1 LAGLCREHG
10 VALLV
15 DAVSS
20 FGAEAIDFTDPALR
34 AVAAT
39 ANKCLRIVLVAAVAI
54 SLAAPCWSEIPPGD
68 PGSEAP
74 AGPLPM
80 PPPPSPAK
88 PGWTKWFNP
97 ETAPFIP
104 VPEIAQDPNS
114 GLTLGLI
121 PTWVSTDENHNV
133 NRIIAPDVIYNPN
146 FGVGVHGRIFSYS
159 SGDEQ
164 WSIVTG
170 IKERVEREFDG
181 EYQIGRL
188 REDRWSI
195 NYSLVYDRDGTT
207 RFYGIGNQTHA
218 RDQTNYTDQQE
229 YGQVQIGLNFNHTWQ
244 LLYTVR
250 LQAVDVLPG
259 TLNDVPSIDTRFPQ
273 ALGSNK
279 EFLNRLSLVYDTLD
293 DSSVPTRG
301 MQWVLYVGA
310 SAKDGLVNDSSYSE
324 AGIDGRGVW
333 PVAPDTVL
341 AAHMSLRYLPTVN
354 EIPFWALSSIGG
366 GQSVIGGE
374 QPLRGFGAGRFYDR
388 DSFSTTVEL
397 RRKVFSFDAVTT
409 LLDIE
414 VAPFLD
420 FGRVFANTGTN
431 PLEHIHEVFGVGFR
445 GIARPYVVG
454 YVDIGYGTEG
464 AAVFTGLNYPF

>member
-1 LAGLCREHG
+1 VKGGLG
-10 VALLV
+10 IVTAVLIA
-15 DAVSS
+15 AVS
-20 FGAEAIDFTDPALR
+20 
-34 AVAAT
+34 
-39 ANKCLRIVLVAAVAI
+39 
-54 SLAAPCWSEIPPGD
+54 PCWSQIPPGD
-68 PGSEAP
+68 PGSQAP
-74 AGPLPM
+74 AGPLPV

-104 VPEIAQDPNS
+104 VPEIAQDPNG

-133 NRIIAPDVIYNPN
+133 SRIIAPDIIYNPN
-146 FGVGVHGRIFSYS
+146 FGVGMHARIYSYS

-164 WSIVTG
+164 WSIVAG
-170 IKERVEREFDG
+170 IKERVEREFDA

-195 NYSLVYDRDGTT
+195 NYSLIYDRDGTT
-207 RFYGIGNQTHA
+207 RFYGIGNDTHA
-218 RDQTNYTDQQE
+218 SDQTNYTDSQE
-229 YGQVQIGLNFNHTWQ
+229 FGQVQIGLNFNHTWQ
-244 LLYTVR
+244 LLYTLR
-250 LQAVDVLPG
+250 LQSVDVLPG
-259 TLNDVPSIDTRFPQ
+259 TLNDVPSINTRFPQ
-273 ALGSNK
+273 ALGTSQ
-279 EFLNRLSLVYDTLD
+279 EFLNRLSLVYDTRD
-293 DSSVPTRG
+293 DLTVPSRG
-301 MQWVLYVGA
+301 MKWVLYVGA
-310 SAKDGLVNDSSYSE
+310 SAKDGLLNDSSYSE
-324 AGIDGRGVW
+324 AGIDGRGIW
-333 PVAPDTVL
+333 PVAPNTLL

-354 EIPFWALSSIGG
+354 EIPFWALSNIGG

-374 QPLRGFGAGRFYDR
+374 QQLRGFGAGRFYDR
-388 DSFSTTVEL
+388 DSFSATVEL

-414 VAPFLD
+414 VAPFVD
-420 FGRVFANTGTN
+420 FGRVFSRSGTN
-431 PLEHIHEVFGVGFR
+431 PLEHVHEVVGVGFR